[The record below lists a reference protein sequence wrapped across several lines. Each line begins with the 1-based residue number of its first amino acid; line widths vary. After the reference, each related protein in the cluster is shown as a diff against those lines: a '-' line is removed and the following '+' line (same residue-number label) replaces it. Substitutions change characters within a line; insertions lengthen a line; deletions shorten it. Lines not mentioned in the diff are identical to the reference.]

1 MTTNIDL
8 KKALE
13 KSDDVVQALH
23 FYERASKYAPTS
35 AMVQFKRIRALVALQ
50 RYDEAISA
58 LVPLTHSAPDEAN
71 VFFLLGKCLLKKERR
86 QEATVAFTN
95 ARELEPKL
103 EGVIKAVLAANGE
116 EGEDEEWTAAYA

>member
-1 MTTNIDL
+1 
-8 KKALE
+8 
-13 KSDDVVQALH
+13 
-23 FYERASKYAPTS
+23 
-35 AMVQFKRIRALVALQ
+35 MVQFKCIRALVALQ

-86 QEATVAFTN
+86 QEATMAFTN

-103 EGVIKAVLAANGE
+103 EGAINAVLAANGE
-116 EGEDEEWTAAYA
+116 EGEDQE